1 MLGWLGVERVGLKQA
16 SGAEMFIGHFWR
28 GKTRFL
34 VVVVACLVMLCGNAF
49 AESLEAALAY
59 TYQNNPQLNAQRA
72 LVRATDEN
80 VSQALS
86 GYRPKISV
94 NGSAGI
100 QSLSTTIKN
109 VGSTIPLNTPAT
121 YFTQSGEN
129 APYGAGTTITQTL
142 YNGFQ
147 TANKTRQAESQ
158 VFAARETL
166 RNMEQTVLLNAATAY
181 MNLSRDAAIFEL
193 QKRNVQVLEDQLKQ
207 TRQRLDA
214 GNVTATDV
222 YQAESRLA
230 AGRIQMFAAEANY
243 NTSRAVYR
251 QAIGLEPGKL
261 SAASPVDRFIPN
273 NRDTAVAVGT
283 AQNPT
288 VSAAQYS
295 VDVALQQ
302 VKVAESS
309 LSPTVSLQGN
319 VQQNNSSALAT
330 YQSFS
335 ASLLGQIT
343 VPIYQ
348 GGSEYSLIRQ
358 AKETLGQQRLNLDYT
373 RDQARVGVLQY
384 WAQTEASKQSLQMA
398 IQQVKETESAL
409 NGVSEEARL
418 GQRTTLDVL
427 NAQQE
432 LVGARVSLITAQRD
446 RIVNSYSL
454 LAAIGHLS
462 PQVLGL
468 NVPAYDTQVHYQQVR
483 DAWFGVRNPDGR

>member
-1 MLGWLGVERVGLKQA
+1 MSVGRFWFGKAGIVALV
-16 SGAEMFIGHFWR
+16 GAVLALPNG
-28 GKTRFL
+28 GALADT
-34 VVVVACLVMLCGNAF
+34 
-49 AESLEAALAY
+49 LEQALAY
-59 TYQNNPQLNAQRA
+59 AYQNNPQLNAQRA

-80 VSQALS
+80 VPQALA
-86 GYRPKISV
+86 GYRPKV
-94 NGSAGI
+94 SANASGGI

-109 VGSTIPLNTPAT
+109 VGSTIPANAPAT

-147 TANKTRQAESQ
+147 TASKTRQAESQ
-158 VFAARETL
+158 VLAARENL
-166 RNMEQTVLLNAATAY
+166 RAMEQTVLLNAVTAY
-181 MNLSRDAAIFEL
+181 MNLLRDIATLEL
-193 QKRNVQVLEDQLKQ
+193 QRQNVKVLGDQLEQ
-207 TRQRLDA
+207 TRKRLDA

-243 NTSRAVYR
+243 ETSRAVYK

-261 SAASPVDRFIPN
+261 NAASPVDRFIPS
-273 NRDTAVAVGT
+273 NRATAASIGA
-283 AQNPT
+283 AQHPT
-288 VSAAQYS
+288 VVAAQYN
-295 VDVALQQ
+295 VDVATQQ
-302 VKVAESS
+302 VKVAEAA
-309 LSPTVSLQGN
+309 LAPTVSLQGN
-319 VQQNNSSALAT
+319 VQQQYGSALAT
-330 YQSFS
+330 LQSFS

-358 AKETLGQQRLNLDYT
+358 AKETLGQQRLNLAVA
-373 RDQARVGVLQY
+373 RDQARVGVLQF
-384 WAQTEASKQSLQMA
+384 WAATEAAKHSLETAQA
-398 IQQVKETESAL
+398 QVKETENAL

-432 LVGARVSLITAQRD
+432 LVGARVNLISAQRD
-446 RIVNSYSL
+446 RIINSFSL
-454 LAAIGHLS
+454 LAAVGRLS

-468 NVPAYDTQVHYQQVR
+468 SVPVYDTQVHYQQVR
-483 DAWFGVRNPDGR
+483 DAWFGVRDPDGR

>member
-1 MLGWLGVERVGLKQA
+1 MFVGRFSIRKARFAVLVGASLAVPHGV
-16 SGAEMFIGHFWR
+16 
-28 GKTRFL
+28 
-34 VVVVACLVMLCGNAF
+34 AF
-49 AESLEAALAY
+49 ADTLEQALAY
-59 TYQNNPQLNAQRA
+59 AYQNNPQLNAQRA

-80 VSQALS
+80 VSQALA
-86 GYRPKISV
+86 GYRPKISANASV
-94 NGSAGI
+94 GI

-109 VGSTIPLNTPAT
+109 VGSTIPLNAPAT

-158 VFAARETL
+158 ILAARENL
-166 RNMEQTVLLNAATAY
+166 RTMEQTVLLNAVTAY
-181 MNLSRDAAIFEL
+181 MNLSRDIAILEL
-193 QKRNVQVLEDQLKQ
+193 QRRNVQVLSDELDQ
-207 TRQRLDA
+207 TRKRLDA

-243 NTSRAVYR
+243 DTSRAVYR

-261 SAASPVDRFIPN
+261 TAASPVDRFIPTA
-273 NRDTAVAVGT
+273 RATAVSVGAT
-283 AQNPT
+283 QHPT
-288 VSAAQYS
+288 VAAAQYT
-295 VDVALQQ
+295 VDAAAQQ
-302 VKVAESS
+302 VKVAESA
-309 LSPTVSLQGN
+309 LAPTVSLQGN

-335 ASLLGQIT
+335 ASLLGQVV

-348 GGSEYSLIRQ
+348 GGSEYSLVRQ
-358 AKETLGQQRLNLDYT
+358 AKETLGQQRLSLDVA
-373 RDQARVGVLQY
+373 RDQARVGVLQF
-384 WAQTEASKQSLQMA
+384 WALTEAAKHSLDTAQA
-398 IQQVKETESAL
+398 QVKETEAAL

-432 LVGARVSLITAQRD
+432 LVGARVNLISAQRD

-468 NVPAYDTQVHYQQVR
+468 KIPIYDTQVHYQQVR
-483 DAWFGVRNPDGR
+483 DAWFGVRTPAGQ

>member
-1 MLGWLGVERVGLKQA
+1 MSVDGLWTDWSKLA
-16 SGAEMFIGHFWR
+16 
-28 GKTRFL
+28 
-34 VVVVACLVMLCGNAF
+34 VVVASLAIPWGQAR
-49 AESLEAALAY
+49 ADTLEAALAY
-59 TYQNNPQLNAQRA
+59 AYQNNPQLNAQRA

-80 VSQALS
+80 VPQALS

-94 NGSAGI
+94 TANGGI
-100 QSLSTTIKN
+100 QSLSTTTRD
-109 VGSTIPLNTPAT
+109 VGNTIPLNAPAT

-129 APYGAGTTITQTL
+129 APYGGGTTITQTL

-158 VFAARETL
+158 VFAARENL
-166 RNMEQTVLLNAATAY
+166 RAMEQTVLLNAATAY
-181 MNLSRDAAIFEL
+181 MNLSRDAAILEL
-193 QKRNVQVLEDQLKQ
+193 QRRNVQVLEDELGQ
-207 TRQRLDA
+207 TRQRLNA

-261 SAASPVDRFIPN
+261 NPASSVDRFIPN
-273 NRDTAVAVGT
+273 NVATAIAMGT
-283 AQNPT
+283 AQHPT
-288 VSAAQYS
+288 VSAAQYN
-295 VDVALQQ
+295 VDVAVQQ
-302 VKVAESS
+302 VKVAESA
-309 LSPTVSLQGN
+309 LAPTVSLQGN
-319 VQQNNSSALAT
+319 VQQNYASALAT
-330 YQSFS
+330 IQTFS

-348 GGSEYSLIRQ
+348 GGAEYSLIRQ
-358 AKETLGQQRLNLDYT
+358 AKETQAQQRLNLDLA
-373 RDQARVGVLQY
+373 RDQARVGVLQF
-384 WAQTEASKQSLQMA
+384 WAQVEAAKRSLQTA
-398 IQQVKETESAL
+398 IEQVKVTESAL

-432 LVGARVSLITAQRD
+432 LVGSRSNLLSAQRD
-446 RIVNSYSL
+446 RVVSSYSL
-454 LAAIGHLS
+454 LAAIGRLS

-468 NVPAYDTQVHYQQVR
+468 SVPTYDTQVHYQQIR
-483 DAWFGVRNPDGR
+483 DAWFGTRTPDGR